1 MTNGT
6 SPPLALL
13 KNLFETQLLS
23 KYDKHLFFAEV
34 LDSKPALSKLDDS
47 EAPMRFQF
55 ALTRPSTSTAWG
67 VDLSADSENA
77 LSIVQRDLQPT
88 S

>member
-1 MTNGT
+1 MAFLCACCGNTENT
-6 SPPLALL
+6 TDVEIAV
-13 KNLFETQLLS
+13 
-23 KYDKHLFFAEV
+23 DV
-34 LDSKPALSKLDDS
+34 LDSKPALSKQDDS